1 MLAHYKSDSA
11 EAATLR
17 EYKNML
23 KKISKQWDTMLV
35 DAIGVNQAMQ
45 QEGITDIDLG
55 NITEKN
61 TTDEGDVKLSE
72 RDYDYW
78 LDRIDT
84 ISDEDALKTRS
95 EITYLRIADATP
107 NILQK
112 YGAVNLPLIIRF
124 DAMYLAQR
132 GSGAF
137 EGHYHHLGKD
147 VMGNLLDYVSNPDAI
162 LKTVT
167 KNKNGE
173 DVVKLIA
180 LVSIPIKSGEAL
192 ASIEINTLKDRGE
205 GDELYNLVVTFFD
218 FKENYLRNLFV
229 KYGAEIKYKKE
240 TLSHDNPK
248 LHKGLAPSKKVF
260 PKIVY
265 PILTKMSRKIILRTQ
280 TVITCNQLTV
290 MTKPNKKTPP
300 MRVM

>member
-1 MLAHYKSDSA
+1 MEVIHEKKYSSEYAVDELVARACEDMLSNSNEARKLLAKMTATEQQNFIEKVKETFENLISWINDLLAHYKSDSA

-95 EITYLRIADATP
+95 EITYLRIADE
-107 NILQK
+107 LQ
-112 YGAVNLPLIIRF
+112 IF
-124 DAMYLAQR
+124 C
-132 GSGAF
+132 
-137 EGHYHHLGKD
+137 
-147 VMGNLLDYVSNPDAI
+147 
-162 LKTVT
+162 
-167 KNKNGE
+167 KNM
-173 DVVKLIA
+173 VL
-180 LVSIPIKSGEAL
+180 
-192 ASIEINTLKDRGE
+192 
-205 GDELYNLVVTFFD
+205 
-218 FKENYLRNLFV
+218 
-229 KYGAEIKYKKE
+229 
-240 TLSHDNPK
+240 
-248 LHKGLAPSKKVF
+248 
-260 PKIVY
+260 
-265 PILTKMSRKIILRTQ
+265 
-280 TVITCNQLTV
+280 
-290 MTKPNKKTPP
+290 
-300 MRVM
+300 